1 MTIIKDVVN
10 LWKAEDLLSQAWN
23 RSYEMMELS
32 REIFNQAVI
41 YLRNGENIETLI
53 ALKKR
58 DREINAFQQEVRRKV
73 LTHYSVEQK
82 TSNMVNGL
90 ILINMVVDIERIGDY
105 SKNILDLAINF
116 PEKIIS
122 EEISEDLH
130 LIENEVKLRFDK
142 TLEAIHTQDSDLAQS
157 LMQGYKENITQK
169 SDQIVNN
176 IINGKLEYSSTPK
189 TASISLYARYLK
201 RIGAHLKNITT
212 TIVNPFEYIGYKP
225 PHN

>member
-41 YLRNGENIETLI
+41 YLRNGENIETLK

-212 TIVNPFEYIGYKP
+212 TVVNPFDSIGYKK
-225 PHN
+225 

>member
-32 REIFNQAVI
+32 REIFNQAI
-41 YLRNGENIETLI
+41 KYLRNGENIDTLK

-73 LTHYSVEQK
+73 LTHYAVEQK
-82 TSNMVNGL
+82 KSDMVNGL

-116 PEKIIS
+116 REKIIS
-122 EEISEDLH
+122 EDISEDLS

-142 TLEAIHTQDSDLAQS
+142 TLEAIYTQDSDLAKS
-157 LMQGYKENITQK
+157 LMKGYREQMTQK
-169 SDQIVNN
+169 SDDIVNGVLS
-176 IINGKLEYSSTPK
+176 GKLEFGSISK
-189 TASISLYARYLK
+189 TTSISLYARYLK

-212 TIVNPFEYIGYKP
+212 TIVNPFDSIGYKK
-225 PHN
+225 

>member
-32 REIFNQAVI
+32 REIFSQAI
-41 YLRNGENIETLI
+41 KYLRNGENIETLK

-82 TSNMVNGL
+82 TSDMANGL

-105 SKNILDLAINF
+105 SKNILDLAINYSD
-116 PEKIIS
+116 KIIS
-122 EEISEDLH
+122 EEISEDLA

-142 TLEAIHTQDSDLAQS
+142 TLEAIHT
-157 LMQGYKENITQK
+157 
-169 SDQIVNN
+169 
-176 IINGKLEYSSTPK
+176 
-189 TASISLYARYLK
+189 
-201 RIGAHLKNITT
+201 
-212 TIVNPFEYIGYKP
+212 
-225 PHN
+225 

>member
-41 YLRNGENIETLI
+41 YLRNGENIETLK

-176 IINGKLEYSSTPK
+176 IINGKLKYSSTPK

-212 TIVNPFEYIGYKP
+212 TVVNPFDSIGYKK
-225 PHN
+225 